1 MANDDSLIHE
11 TFPRPVNSSDGSN
24 ALRGFESTMQVGDYM
39 MPRAGKTSDYFT
51 PSDKKTNPGI
61 K

>member
-1 MANDDSLIHE
+1 MTDQPD
-11 TFPRPVNSSDGSN
+11 TQQSSHPEHSMPSTI
-24 ALRGFESTMQVGDYM
+24 RFESTMQVGDYA

-51 PSDKKTNPGI
+51 AADKKANPSV